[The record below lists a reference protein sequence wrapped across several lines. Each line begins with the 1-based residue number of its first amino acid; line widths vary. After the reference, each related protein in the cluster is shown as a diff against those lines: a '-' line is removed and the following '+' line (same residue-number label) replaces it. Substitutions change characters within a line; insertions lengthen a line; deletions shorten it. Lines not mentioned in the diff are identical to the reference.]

1 MSSDATVISGRVTGG
16 GDTTPEGLL
25 DAPRRFV
32 YQIETD
38 DGSVVNLAYTA
49 FPPSPFG
56 DQQRHKIRLVLHGG
70 RILLDHYI
78 KARGSYDSRTN
89 TLTVAQEGDFIETS
103 PEKHQ

>member
-1 MSSDATVISGRVTGG
+1 MIISGRVIGG
-16 GDTTPEGLL
+16 GDTTPKGLL

-38 DGSVVNLAYTA
+38 EGSIVNLTYTA

-56 DQQRHKIRLVLHGG
+56 DQQREKIRLVFHAGKISSG
-70 RILLDHYI
+70 DRI
-78 KARGSYDSRTN
+78 KAQGSYEPGTN

-103 PEKHQ
+103 PANR

>member
-1 MSSDATVISGRVTGG
+1 MIISGRVNSG

-25 DAPRRFV
+25 DAPRRFL
-32 YQIETD
+32 YQIEAD
-38 DGSVVNLAYTA
+38 DGSVMNLTYTA

-56 DQQRHKIRLVLHGG
+56 DQQMHKITLALHGG
-70 RILLDHYI
+70 RISIGHYI
-78 KARGSYDSRTN
+78 KASGSYDPEKN

>member
-1 MSSDATVISGRVTGG
+1 MIITGRIIGG
-16 GDTTPEGLL
+16 GDTTPEGVL

-38 DGSVVNLAYTA
+38 DGSVLNLAYTA

-56 DQQRHKIRLVLHGG
+56 DRQMRKITLVLKGG
-70 RILLDHYI
+70 RISLGHYL
-78 KARGSYDSRTN
+78 KARGSYDSKTN

-103 PEKHQ
+103 PKRYR

>member
-1 MSSDATVISGRVTGG
+1 MIISGRVIGG

-25 DAPRRFV
+25 DSPRRFV

-38 DGSVVNLAYTA
+38 DGSAVNLTYTA

-56 DQQRHKIRLVLHGG
+56 DQQMQKISLVLHGG
-70 RILLDHYI
+70 RISLGHYI
-78 KARGSYDSRTN
+78 KARGSYDPRTN

-103 PEKHQ
+103 PEKPQ

>member
-1 MSSDATVISGRVTGG
+1 MLISGRVIAG

-32 YQIETD
+32 YQAETD
-38 DGSVVNLAYTA
+38 DGSIVNLTYTA

-56 DQQRHKIRLVLHGG
+56 DQQREKIRLVFHAGKISLGD
-70 RILLDHYI
+70 RI
-78 KARGSYDSRTN
+78 KACGSYDPETD

-103 PEKHQ
+103 PANHQ

>member
-1 MSSDATVISGRVTGG
+1 MNISGRLIGG

-38 DGSVVNLAYTA
+38 DGSVVNLTYTA

-56 DQQRHKIRLVLHGG
+56 DRQMHRIKLVLHEG
-70 RILLDHYI
+70 RISIGHYI
-78 KARGSYDSRTN
+78 KASGGYDPETK

>member
-1 MSSDATVISGRVTGG
+1 MIISGRVTGG
-16 GDTTPEGLL
+16 GDTTPKGLL

-32 YQIETD
+32 YQVERD

-56 DQQRHKIRLVLHGG
+56 DRQASKIKLVLHEG
-70 RILLDHYI
+70 RISPGHYI
-78 KARGSYDSRTN
+78 KAGGSFDSGTN
-89 TLTVAQEGDFIETS
+89 TLTVAQEGDFIETY

>member
-1 MSSDATVISGRVTGG
+1 MIITGRVISG

-38 DGSVVNLAYTA
+38 DGSVVNLTYTA

-56 DQQRHKIRLVLHGG
+56 DRQMHRITLDLHEG
-70 RILLDHYI
+70 RISIGHYI
-78 KARGSYDSRTN
+78 KASGSYDPETK